1 MFLADYHMHTLVSPD
16 AENTMADMAAAA
28 LAHGMREICFTDH
41 VEVRKAFKPTP
52 GDFEQFPEPP
62 EAMRQIVEAFAEA
75 QPLLPEGLTVRVG
88 MELGE
93 PHHDPEAAALASQ
106 QSWPDFVIGSV
117 HNLRYEEDFYF
128 MHYETEAQ
136 CRELMERYLLE
147 LRELAGLDC
156 FNVMGHIG
164 YTQRYMS
171 RQGFPLRYTMAEHG
185 DLLDEIFHRLI
196 DGGRGIEVNC
206 SGLRPG
212 DLGDTFPSLEL
223 LRRYRELGG
232 EIITVGSDAHST
244 SRAGMSIAD
253 GYQRLLAA
261 GFRYVTVFEKRRA
274 KMIPIE

>member
-1 MFLADYHMHTLVSPD
+1 MFLADYHMHSRVSPD

-41 VEVRKAFKPTP
+41 VEVRKALKPTP
-52 GDFEQFPEPP
+52 GDYELFPEPP
-62 EAMRQIVEAFAEA
+62 DAMRQIVEAFAEA
-75 QPLLPEGLTVRVG
+75 QPLLPDGLTVRIG

-93 PHHDPEAAALASQ
+93 AHHDPEAAALAAR
-106 QSWPDFVIGSV
+106 QSWADFIIGSV
-117 HNLRYEEDFYF
+117 HNLRHEEDFYF
-128 MHYETEAQ
+128 MRYESQAQ
-136 CRELMERYLLE
+136 CRALMERYLLE

-156 FNVMGHIG
+156 FDVMGHIG

-185 DLLDEIFHRLI
+185 DLLDEIFRRLI
-196 DGGRGIEVNC
+196 DSGRGIEVNC

-232 EIITVGSDAHST
+232 EIVTVGSDAHCIAH
-244 SRAGMSIAD
+244 AGLCIAD
-253 GYQRLLAA
+253 GYARLQAA
-261 GFRYVTVFEKRRA
+261 GFRHVAVFRQRRA
-274 KMIPIE
+274 QMVPIG